1 MDLWGRGVPLSL
13 GGEERERDMKERGHA
28 IPRLTA
34 VPESTLEMLS
44 SMVLSFVILICVND
58 TRLPPSRPDVLYL
71 ADSLAQPFQ
80 V

>member
-13 GGEERERDMKERGHA
+13 GGVERERDMKERGHA

-44 SMVLSFVILICVND
+44 SMALPIVILICE
-58 TRLPPSRPDVLYL
+58 
-71 ADSLAQPFQ
+71 
-80 V
+80 